1 MQLLPGGETLS
12 VDGLRDRAA
21 LTESD
26 RQRFDMVFAVAVA
39 ALQQQ
44 LSLAKDNLIDADVWD
59 SQVRGFQ
66 WTLRHEGA
74 LQWWNEYR
82 GNSGDDFRDYM
93 DGLIRES
100 EAAE

>member
-1 MQLLPGGETLS
+1 
-12 VDGLRDRAA
+12 
-21 LTESD
+21 
-26 RQRFDMVFAVAVA
+26 VA

-44 LSLAKDNLIDADVWD
+44 LSLAKDNLIDADVWG

-66 WTLRHEGA
+66 WILRQEGA

-93 DGLIRES
+93 DGLIREG